1 MRADKVYNIHL
12 PWWMFSAFAQAIGLQ
27 RQKPGDRPRCP
38 LRRPGQLPHA
48 VENSAG
54 EPGSALAMHNTFS
67 EHWLFQDMSSEARS
81 ALYALG
87 EVLEIS
93 TDQVVIEANTPN
105 HQMYLLL
112 EGAFRVNLPDRP
124 GRVGGFTLGHRGPG
138 DLVGDYSFFDAFM
151 PSARVTASTPGLVK
165 SVRSSTAICS
175 PIWSAVYVHKMKSSM
190 ALCSNRAS
198 ASTLP

>member
-1 MRADKVYNIHL
+1 
-12 PWWMFSAFAQAIGLQ
+12 
-27 RQKPGDRPRCP
+27 
-38 LRRPGQLPHA
+38 
-48 VENSAG
+48 
-54 EPGSALAMHNTFS
+54 MHNTFS

-151 PSARVTASTPGLVK
+151 PSARVTASTPGLVFRIQHRAMRELFDAD
-165 SVRSSTAICS
+165 SEISSIVYRNMLTYLVGRLRSQDEELDGF
-175 PIWSAVYVHKMKSSM
+175 MF
-190 ALCSNRAS
+190 
-198 ASTLP
+198 